1 LETGEIE
8 SVEYSHGKILQVNLE
23 DEMKKSYID
32 YAMSVIVGRALPDV
46 RDGLKPV
53 HRRILYSMYDTG
65 MTADKPF
72 KKSAWVVGGVLAK
85 YHPHGDTAVYDTM
98 VRMAQDF
105 SYRYQLVDGH
115 GNFGSVDGDRAA
127 AMRYTE
133 AKMSKVS
140 MELLRDIDKETVD
153 FVPNYDESLK
163 EPSVLPS
170 RFPNLLVN
178 GSTGIAVGMATNIP
192 PHNMTEVLDA
202 LDALVENPDITIK
215 ELMDYVK
222 GPDFPTAGIIMGLEG
237 IHNAYHTGRGSVK
250 VRSKNTIEHM
260 KSGKERIIV
269 HELPYQVNK
278 ARLIMKIADLVR
290 DKKIE
295 GITDLR
301 DESDRNGMRV
311 VIEMKKGVI
320 GDVILNQLYK
330 HTQMQTTFSIIMLAL
345 VENKPHVLN
354 LKQILKHYL
363 AHQKS
368 VFTRRTQFELR
379 KAEARSHIVEGL
391 LLALD
396 NIERVI
402 KIIRGSE
409 NTEAAKMALMLE
421 IGLSDIQA
429 KAILDMK
436 LSRLTALEQ
445 TKLDEEYIDL
455 KKTIG
460 TLEEILV
467 DEKKLM
473 QLITD
478 EFARVRDKYGD
489 DRKTAIIADEGDLEI
504 EDLIAEEDAVITI
517 THRGYI
523 KRLPATTY
531 RSQKR
536 GGKGVK
542 ALSKKDE
549 DFVEHLFITTTHHF
563 LMFFTNTG
571 RVMRL
576 KVHILPEASR
586 TAKGSAIVN
595 LLHLEKGEY
604 VTTVIP
610 VKEYD
615 EDKYLLTVTR
625 KGVVKKS
632 SLSAYDTNR
641 KDGIIALTLDDD
653 DELISVNMTDGS
665 KEVIM
670 GTKHG
675 YSIRFSEEDVRKM
688 GRTARGVKGI
698 TLGSGDEVI
707 GADVVNESA
716 DLLVV
721 SKNGYGKRSDLSE
734 YRTQTRGGKGIFT
747 IKGSDRNGDLVAL
760 MIISEGDD
768 IMLISKEGLIIREP
782 ISDISKIGRVTQ
794 GVRVMNMGD
803 NDQVVAVARVAIKEE
818 EV

>member
-1 LETGEIE
+1 METGETE
-8 SVEYSHGKILQVNLE
+8 SVEYSHGKIVQVNLE

-53 HRRILYSMYDTG
+53 HRRILYSMYETG
-65 MTADKPF
+65 MTSDKPY

-98 VRMAQDF
+98 VRMAQNF

-133 AKMSKVS
+133 ARMSKVA

-153 FVPNYDESLK
+153 YTPNYDESLQ
-163 EPSVLPS
+163 EPLVMPA

-202 LDALVENPDITIK
+202 LDILIENPDVTIK

-237 IHNAYHTGRGSVK
+237 IYNAYHTGRGSVK
-250 VRSKNTIEHM
+250 IRSKNTIEHM
-260 KSGKERIIV
+260 KNGKERIIV

-278 ARLIMKIADLVR
+278 ARLIEKIAELVR

-301 DESDRNGMRV
+301 DESDRKGMRV
-311 VIEMKKGVI
+311 VIEMKKGII

-345 VENKPHVLN
+345 VDNKPQILN
-354 LKQILKHYL
+354 IKQILQHYL
-363 AHQKS
+363 THQKS

-379 KAEARSHIVEGL
+379 KAEARAHIVEGL
-391 LLALD
+391 LLALS
-396 NIERVI
+396 NIERIV
-402 KIIRGSE
+402 KIIRGSD

-421 IGLSDIQA
+421 IGLSEIQA

-436 LSRLTALEQ
+436 LSRLTALER
-445 TKLDEEYIDL
+445 TKLDDEYKDL
-455 KKTIG
+455 LTTIG
-460 TLEEILV
+460 SLKEILE

-478 EFARVRDKYGD
+478 EFTRIRDKYGD

-542 ALSKKDE
+542 ALSKRDE

-641 KDGIIALTLDDD
+641 RDGIIALTLDDD
-653 DELISVNMTDGS
+653 DELISVNLTDGS

-675 YSIRFSEEDVRKM
+675 YSIRFSEDDVRKM

-698 TLGSGDEVI
+698 TLGAGDVVI
-707 GADVVNESA
+707 GADVVNDNA

-721 SKNGYGKRSDLSE
+721 SENGYGKRSDLSE

-747 IKGSDRNGDLVAL
+747 IKGSERNGDLVAL

-768 IMLISKEGLIIREP
+768 IMLISREGQIIREP
-782 ISDISKIGRVTQ
+782 ITDISKIGRVTQ
-794 GVRVMNMGD
+794 GVRVMNMAE
-803 NDQVVAVARVAIKEE
+803 NDQVVAVARVAIKEDE
-818 EV
+818 E